1 MTVMHQRNLLSVTGS
16 PRFIVS
22 LENLRGMM
30 QQVQKSNNMFH
41 AYLQNMM
48 NRSQP
53 QGNIAPNGHQG
64 HPSLDMARSSLPQQQ
79 MPPQPQSLL
88 PNRPPVNLRPPPVMK
103 KPSISAQPPPQAS
116 TSAAVSTPTPPP
128 AYSAL
133 TPAANTPTPTHTASS
148 PQAPKSPKVKA
159 SAKPK
164 APPKRRPSVKNAP
177 APAPPPAEHQP
188 QTPASSSS
196 GPGNA
201 SGSGSGSNT
210 KRQRDEEPSIASTL
224 GASPSGSVAN
234 EPSPP
239 KRIKTEWEGPPNEAL
254 KKKNEAADNVKTEE
268 DASAFLEQM
277 TELIKMA
284 AGGEG
289 QESLTSDISDTLD
302 QILKGYSDTPDGM
315 LSSLGESSRMHASS
329 PPPTNLPIQD
339 EFFEF
344 IDFSSFA
351 TVEDDDDGSKAPTP
365 DLSSSSTNPSP
376 GSGSEADAAHH
387 ALLSSTEVKTEDR
400 PDPLRLGTWKE
411 IDGGESAYYQSSDWK
426 WDSPMAT
433 QEWAIFPS

>member
-1 MTVMHQRNLLSVTGS
+1 MIHQRNLLSVTGS

-22 LENLRGMM
+22 LENLRSMM
-30 QQVQKSNNMFH
+30 QQVQKSNTMFN
-41 AYLQNMM
+41 AYLQTMM
-48 NRSQP
+48 SRNQQP
-53 QGNIAPNGHQG
+53 QGNMAPNGHQG
-64 HPSLDMARSSLPQQQ
+64 HPSLDMARPSLPQHQ
-79 MPPQPQSLL
+79 MPTQPVL

-103 KPSISAQPPPQAS
+103 KPSISAQPPQPS

-133 TPAANTPTPTHTASS
+133 TPVASTPTPTHTASS

-159 SAKPK
+159 PAKPK
-164 APPKRRPSVKNAP
+164 APPKRRGSVKNTL
-177 APAPPPAEHQP
+177 APPPLAEQQS
-188 QTPASSSS
+188 QTPVASSSS

-224 GASPSGSVAN
+224 GASPSSGSAAN

-254 KKKNEAADNVKTEE
+254 KKKNEAAENVKTEE

-277 TELIKMA
+277 TELIKLA

-289 QESLTSDISDTLD
+289 QESLTSDISETLD
-302 QILKGYSDTPDGM
+302 QILKGYGDTPDGM
-315 LSSLGESSRMHASS
+315 LSSLGESSRMHVSS

-344 IDFSSFA
+344 IDFSSFG
-351 TVEDDDDGSKAPTP
+351 TLEDDDDGSKAPTP

-376 GSGSEADAAHH
+376 ESGSEADAAHH
-387 ALLSSTEVKTEDR
+387 ALLSSTEFKTEDR

-426 WDSPMAT
+426 WDSPMPT